1 MIASLDTA
9 YTTKQ
14 ENDYSAMTIWGVWTD
29 RQDNRRIMLVYA
41 WQDRLEFPQLCK
53 KVVDS
58 ANKFK
63 IDKLLI
69 ESKAAGISVAQ
80 ELRTH
85 FSREDWGIQ
94 LVDPGRGDKVARA
107 YAIQHLFSEG
117 MIYAP
122 DYEWAE
128 KVITQAEAFP
138 KAAHDDLVDSMTQAL
153 LHLRV
158 LGFAQKPVEIV
169 AEKTETMVYRS
180 NKATPLYPV

>member
-1 MIASLDTA
+1 
-9 YTTKQ
+9 
-14 ENDYSAMTIWGVWTD
+14 MTVWGVWTD
-29 RQDNRRIMLVYA
+29 RQDNRRIMLIHA
-41 WQDRLEFPQLCK
+41 WQERLEFPKLVL
-53 KVVDS
+53 KVIKEC
-58 ANKFK
+58 NNFK

-122 DYEWAE
+122 DMEWAE
-128 KVITQAEAFP
+128 MVISQTEAFP
-138 KAAHDDLVDSMTQAL
+138 KATHDDLVDSMTQAL
-153 LHLRV
+153 THLR
-158 LGFAQKPVEIV
+158 LIGFAQKPVEIV
-169 AEKTETMVYRS
+169 AERTESMLYKPSR
-180 NKATPLYPV
+180 NQQLYPV